1 MQGCSRSSCRRGLW
15 TTPAS
20 AGAKCPGTACAL
32 RDSQA
37 AAPISELGT
46 DAGAASEWVAGGL
59 VAPIA
64 PIPPL
69 PKTEASQDHLL
80 PALAP
85 CLGRFSSDSSPS
97 RRLRCCV
104 LCSRCLPRPGC
115 AAGLGR
121 RSQHL
126 CLSPRSSLC
135 CLQRSLG
142 GGNVG
147 GEAPHGTQA
156 LAGQSQEGWRG
167 GQGGPGCGRQNGKSG
182 LCSRHGGVPPVLLRV
197 CPPC

>member
-1 MQGCSRSSCRRGLW
+1 MDWAAGPAAAFSLLGLCWEGRSGGVQGCSRSSCRRGLW

-46 DAGAASEWVAGGL
+46 GAGATSEWVAGDL

-69 PKTEASQDHLL
+69 PKTEAWQDHLP

-85 CLGRFSSDSSPS
+85 CPGRFSSDSSPS

-104 LCSRCLPRPGC
+104 LCSRCLPRARMRCRIRPAVGASVPLSEEQPLLLAPLARRRERGC
-115 AAGLGR
+115 
-121 RSQHL
+121 
-126 CLSPRSSLC
+126 
-135 CLQRSLG
+135 
-142 GGNVG
+142 
-147 GEAPHGTQA
+147 
-156 LAGQSQEGWRG
+156 
-167 GQGGPGCGRQNGKSG
+167 
-182 LCSRHGGVPPVLLRV
+182 
-197 CPPC
+197 